1 MERSRTRQLR
11 SRLLRKWRNTID
23 ELLEKTGVS
32 LEEVCRYA
40 GFAYNGKETAIYKK
54 LPRKR
59 SAFIGVG
66 MALGMPLEEI
76 NSWIVDIAGK
86 RKLYAKDIS
95 EDLVWIYLIEANAK
109 ECEKTGLASAGA
121 VETDGRRNYFSLY
134 EKCQSVAYA
143 TWKELW
149 DELTMDPEDTAD
161 VEIQLENVDY
171 DDNFEGLKTFIIDH
185 MDSFKVAYA
194 KPRKMLDD
202 YVELIL
208 SAFREGGKEGM
219 LGLTDLRG
227 WLDDSMI
234 NYLAGD
240 SEMINVID
248 KKSHRKT
255 VKIKYVPRS
264 RRVHISMCL
273 ALGMC
278 RGEIDRYLE
287 MMGFAPIDT
296 EEGQEAVLA
305 EALDEWEAKEQL
317 PAALKNDLKRETA
330 DDTSSKSALTGEKK
344 RRAAE
349 EMLMLRQ
356 ELAEEYEK
364 RGIRFPY
371 LKIQKDE
378 N

>member
-1 MERSRTRQLR
+1 MEKGRKRRLGSRPLRQ
-11 SRLLRKWRNTID
+11 WRNTID
-23 ELLEKTGVS
+23 ELSEKTGVS

-66 MALGMPLEEI
+66 MAFGMPLDVI

-86 RKLYAKDIS
+86 RRLYAKDIS

-109 ECEKTGLASAGA
+109 ECERTGSAAAEAS
-121 VETDGRRNYFSLY
+121 ESDGRRNYFSLY
-134 EKCQSVAYA
+134 EKCQTVAYA

-171 DDNFEGLKTFIIDH
+171 DDDFEGLRAFIIDH

-194 KPRKMLDD
+194 KPRRMLDD

-208 SAFREGGKEGM
+208 GALRDGGKGNM
-219 LGLTDLRG
+219 LGLADLRG

-273 ALGMC
+273 ALGMG

-287 MMGFAPIDT
+287 MMGFAPLDT

-305 EALDEWEAKEQL
+305 EMLDEWEAKEPL
-317 PAALKNDLKRETA
+317 PVALKRGLAGEEMT
-330 DDTSSKSALTGEKK
+330 LTGEEK

-356 ELAEEYEK
+356 EIAEQYEK
-364 RGIRFPY
+364 RGIAFPY
-371 LKIQKDE
+371 MKIQKDMI
-378 N
+378 